1 MAFDQGAA
9 LWAAV
14 VALGAWHGLNPA
26 MGWPLAVAS
35 GLSEHRAGA
44 LVATMLPLAGGHL
57 LAMAVVLL
65 PFAAL
70 GALLAWQQ
78 PLRLGAGLLVAA
90 FGVWRLANRRHPRLL
105 ARVRPSQVAW
115 WSFLMA
121 SAHGAGLMLLPFALG
136 LCSGAGGGTLA
147 PAVAVGG
154 ATLVAAVHTAA
165 MTTAGLVAAGAVYKI
180 FGLGA
185 LSRAW
190 FDLDIVW
197 GASLVLAG
205 GASALVAAAG

>member
-1 MAFDQGAA
+1 MQNGTA

-14 VALGAWHGLNPA
+14 VAIGAYHGLNPA

-35 GLSEHRAGA
+35 GLSERRAGA

-57 LAMAVVLL
+57 AAMAVVLL

-165 MTTAGLVAAGAVYKI
+165 MATAGLAAAGAVYKV
-180 FGLGA
+180 FGLRA